1 MDWSPTENTSTV
13 PHSHAVVLPMAPAG
27 HPTISND
34 IPPDEVVAIVT
45 VHHPQA
51 EHANRDTP
59 YVTSPLAVGDG
70 PGVNIFLHRING
82 QWCFSMGRETNN
94 DTGTAAYRVPHDV
107 SLPGTNVG
115 LRQCILFPDWDRDR
129 WRLQSL
135 SEIVAH
141 VNGAPVQNYTKRMK
155 RRPSPLPK
163 IIYLEQSVVNYIV
176 INGLQVDVWLMKS
189 VREAYKPGYVTLEPL
204 EAEVQNVAHRPE
216 QWARN
221 RYSPAGEQV
230 SAKSIRVI
238 DRFTGETQTAKQFRT
253 GEDRQ
258 QIRDRE
264 FFMFNKQ
271 DVDASIVRYLQS
283 TEIDQIPSVIT
294 STHEGFATYSALRDD
309 IRKSHPGVRFA
320 IASKLLRRLFSA
332 LAFLHF
338 NGIIHGHVSNDSVL
352 LRLVNEEVEH
362 VLLVDYSTVYPFV
375 PGVPVP
381 VEDMISEGRS
391 AMQLIENCC
400 DIWAF
405 RSGPTPN
412 AMGEEVMQKRTM
424 DTMHEYQTVQR
435 VAADYFE
442 RQGNSQKSPKGQKL
456 NRLLN
461 KLGNAWSTAKAKQV
475 ENLADR
481 EVALL
486 SKSKIDAKI
495 KEWENA
501 HRVRDPPQAFVHK
514 QYMLLSLGHDY
525 VDSLADQLYVKRWGI
540 TPQEV
545 CAKIK
550 ALGGNLEEPWQT
562 FDVHRTTS
570 IEYKD
575 GGYNEEA
582 VIEWLASCYEIHPEW
597 RSMLEMVC
605 QAHLH
610 QGAGFSKPADLDDLN
625 RALQVHG
632 QLPPPMLAMFRRF
645 RDTETLEPQ
654 VVETYQIW
662 FHVPSR
668 LFNLTQLQR
677 LGTPDRFAATV
688 AEGEPRCD
696 NFVEVRGDA
705 KVQGCYASLT
715 LLRAFADR
723 LGLNVPDNS
732 NLTPTIPTYD
742 SADFSQVPQGR
753 IVLARPGLIGYASIL
768 RSGDQCNFLFSRTEP
783 KFITPSQFIPTHF
796 GDMKVLPQLPPDVY
810 SYNRPEHW
818 SKFKTAKEFEETAD
832 SSRRDKL
839 KAKKPKAV
847 KPQSGDTASST
858 LSNARGIDDKLALG
872 QVLRKRERVRSEARP
887 PPKRATDAMPSKSA
901 QSSPK
906 RTKTG
911 PTAVSLLKAM
921 PDISRSFI
929 ERVESGMQGPP
940 EANQSRSAQTQMP
953 FMNDSFIKRN
963 SALLTSPPLDPTNV
977 NQSFTVADDTGGLDD
992 DWKEVGDML
1001 SRMPDDEADDEGL
1014 IGGIIGFRYHGDMS
1028 DESDERDEP
1037 TSAQKCQ
1044 GDITDESDGPNFLQ
1058 PVGKGEDKVPTSPQ
1072 VRSLAKAVPQPAKG
1086 NQSSSQQKIIPFGE
1100 TVISFMRQ
1108 NGFEPSK
1115 SLNSP
1120 VTSKSPK
1127 EAAPSTI
1134 PVRRKPSSNPNTS
1147 SSTRFQPTQLLHPSF
1162 GGSAKKS
1169 KTPSQATVGD
1179 SSDSDMPPTRYS
1191 SPNLRVIDNQVQATA
1206 QPTQIAFGNLPTQ
1219 INFPF
1224 HNTSLKWDSIQYP
1237 PTEPCSTPPP
1247 HTSFKSDSMP
1257 PTQYSSPKLRSM
1269 DIPFQDATYSSTQPT
1284 YPLDHSVIPQPDGLF
1299 DRSPTP
1305 TSPATP
1311 LQKDV
1316 DEEYLPTQYNSPNL
1330 MLLYNAPPR
1339 ATMQPEPRN
1348 DEILVK
1354 DSFNGGV
1361 QSVPHNPPNEIQAMN
1376 RFNSGSIALSGV
1388 YNNPASAIAGFARE
1402 LAERGDEDMADT
1414 DGESE
1419 VSSSA
1424 IVEGGVYSNAANLIA
1439 GFAKEQAQRE
1449 ADEDMPDTDGESEL
1463 PGTDREGK
1471 GAWEM

>member
-1 MDWSPTENTSTV
+1 MDWSPTENASTI
-13 PHSHAVVLPMAPAG
+13 PHPHAVVMPMAPTG

-45 VHHPQA
+45 VHHPQT

-70 PGVNIFLHRING
+70 PGINIFLHRFNG

-94 DTGTAAYRVPHDV
+94 DTGTAAYRVPHDI
-107 SLPGTNVG
+107 SLPGTNIG

-135 SEIVAH
+135 SEIIAH

-163 IIYLEQSVVNYIV
+163 VIYLEQSVVNQIV
-176 INGLQVDVWLMKS
+176 INELQVDVWLMKS
-189 VREAYKPGYVTLEPL
+189 VRQIYKSGDITLEPL

-221 RYSPAGEQV
+221 RYSPIGEQV
-230 SAKSIRVI
+230 SASSIRVI

-253 GEDRQ
+253 GQYRQ
-258 QIRDRE
+258 QTRDRE
-264 FFMFNKQ
+264 FSMFNKQ
-271 DVDASIVRYLQS
+271 EVDASIVRYLQS
-283 TEIDQIPSVIT
+283 TEIEQIPSVIT
-294 STHEGFATYSALRDD
+294 STHEGFATYSTLRDD
-309 IRKSHPGVRFA
+309 IRRSHPGARFA

-352 LRLVNEEVEH
+352 LRLMDEEVEH
-362 VLLVDYSTVYPFV
+362 VLLVNYSAVYPFV

-381 VEDMISEGRS
+381 VEDMVAEGRS

-442 RQGNSQKSPKGQKL
+442 RQGNSQKSLKGQKL
-456 NRLLN
+456 IRLLN

-486 SKSKIDAKI
+486 SKPKIDAKI

-501 HRVRDPPQAFVHK
+501 HRVGDPPQAFVYKH
-514 QYMLLSLGHDY
+514 YMLLSLGHDY
-525 VDSLADQLYVKRWGI
+525 VDSLANQLYVKRWGI

-582 VIEWLASCYEIHPEW
+582 VMDWLASCYEIHPQW
-597 RSMLEMVC
+597 RSILEMVC

-610 QGAGFSKPADLDDLN
+610 HGAGLSKPADLGDLN
-625 RALQVHG
+625 RALQVYG
-632 QLPPPMLAMFRRF
+632 QLPLPMLAMFRRF
-645 RDTETLEPQ
+645 RDTENFEPQ

-677 LGTPDRFAATV
+677 LGAPGRFAATV
-688 AEGEPRCD
+688 IEGEPRCD
-696 NFVEVRGDA
+696 NFIEVRGDA

-715 LLRAFADR
+715 LLKAFADR
-723 LGLNVPDNS
+723 FGLNVPENS
-732 NLTPTIPTYD
+732 NLTPTLPTYD

-753 IVLARPGLIGYASIL
+753 IVLARPGLIGYASML

-796 GDMKVLPQLPPDVY
+796 GDMKVLPQLPPNVY
-810 SYNRPEHW
+810 SYNRPKHW
-818 SKFKTAKEFEETAD
+818 SKFKTVEEFEETAD
-832 SSRRDKL
+832 LSKRDTL

-858 LSNARGIDDKLALG
+858 LSNAIGMDDKLALG

-887 PPKRATDAMPSKSA
+887 PPKRATDAMSSKPA
-901 QSSPK
+901 HSSPK

-911 PTAVSLLKAM
+911 PTAVSLSTVM
-921 PDISRSFI
+921 PDISRSLI
-929 ERVESGMQGPP
+929 ERMESRMQGPP
-940 EANQSRSAQTQMP
+940 EANQSRCAQTPKSLMIA
-953 FMNDSFIKRN
+953 SFAKRN
-963 SALLTSPPLDPTNV
+963 SALFTSPPLDPTNV
-977 NQSFTVADDTGGLDD
+977 NQSFTVADDTEGLDD
-992 DWKEVGDML
+992 DCKEVEDML
-1001 SRMPDDEADDEGL
+1001 SRMPPNEDDDEEL
-1014 IGGIIGFRYHGDMS
+1014 IAGIIGFRYHGDMS
-1028 DESDERDEP
+1028 GESDEQDEP
-1037 TSAQKCQ
+1037 TSAQRYQ
-1044 GDITDESDGPNFLQ
+1044 TNTSDESD
-1058 PVGKGEDKVPTSPQ
+1058 EPTS
-1072 VRSLAKAVPQPAKG
+1072 V
-1086 NQSSSQQKIIPFGE
+1086 
-1100 TVISFMRQ
+1100 
-1108 NGFEPSK
+1108 
-1115 SLNSP
+1115 
-1120 VTSKSPK
+1120 PK
-1127 EAAPSTI
+1127 EAAPSTNSD
-1134 PVRRKPSSNPNTS
+1134 RRKPSTNPKDCINS
-1147 SSTRFQPTQLLHPSF
+1147 RFQPIQPPRPSF
-1162 GGSAKKS
+1162 DDSLTKP
-1169 KTPSQATVGD
+1169 KTPPEATVCD

-1206 QPTQIAFGNLPTQ
+1206 QPSQIAFGGLPTQ
-1219 INFPF
+1219 INFPL
-1224 HNTSLKWDSIQYP
+1224 HNTSLSWDSFQYP
-1237 PTEPCSTPPP
+1237 PTEPSSTPPP

-1257 PTQYSSPKLRSM
+1257 PTQHSSPKLRSM
-1269 DIPFQDATYSSTQPT
+1269 NIPFQDATYPPTQPT
-1284 YPLDHSVIPQPDGLF
+1284 YPLAQPFFLPTQQEGSTTQPTIPPHNASHDSEMSPTQYISRSGRFTHGPVQDNSYPPTGPGHSPPKCKILPHNKPPKERKKQVYDYIDYPLDDSVIPQPDGLF

-1305 TSPATP
+1305 TPPATP
-1311 LQKDV
+1311 LQNYI
-1316 DEEYLPTQYNSPNL
+1316 DEEYPPTQYNSPNL
-1330 MLLYNAPPR
+1330 TLVYNMPPR
-1339 ATMQPEPRN
+1339 ATTQSEPRN
-1348 DEILVK
+1348 DAILVK

-1361 QSVPHNPPNEIQAMN
+1361 QSAPHNSPNEIQAMN
-1376 RFNSGSIALSGV
+1376 HFNSGSIVLSGV
-1388 YNNPASAIAGFARE
+1388 YSNPASAIAGFARE
-1402 LAERGDEDMADT
+1402 LAERG
-1414 DGESE
+1414 G
-1419 VSSSA
+1419 
-1424 IVEGGVYSNAANLIA
+1424 
-1439 GFAKEQAQRE
+1439 
-1449 ADEDMPDTDGESEL
+1449 EDMPDTDGESDL
-1463 PGTDREGK
+1463 PDTDREGK
-1471 GAWEM
+1471 GAWENVSG